1 MKVFNYDDLLK
12 EELKNPEFRKEYEA
26 LEEEFE
32 VAKQIIGLRLRMGLT
47 QQQLAE
53 KVKTSQSCIARL
65 ESGTYLNVSMSFLR
79 RIGKALGVEPKIK
92 FQRIK
97 PMPHEDSVKRHRRW
111 QAGLDKDV
119 FLKRIMAVQRGK

>member
-1 MKVFNYDDLLK
+1 M
-12 EELKNPEFRKEYEA
+12 
-26 LEEEFE
+26 
-32 VAKQIIGLRLRMGLT
+32 AKQIIGLRLRMGLT

-65 ESGTYLNVSMSFLR
+65 ESGSYLNVSMSFLR

-97 PMPHEDSVKRHRRW
+97 SMPREDSVKRRRRW